1 MSLALQAVA
10 PSDYF
15 EFGPDCVLDGNYGA
29 CLHFKCR
36 EHRAKLVN
44 HQRIVAVHQQMPTPL
59 AHTHYEELD
68 LKIGWRLP
76 LTKHLKDSL
85 LRILVLRRR
94 TLRAFEPADHVFHLI
109 SFSANGL
116 TDQNRLS
123 LLLRGL
129 AHPFRFPYTSSR
141 PRAAALCA
149 FSQGAHHGPKHMS
162 VPGSAGCPRSRGAPT
177 WVKGDFTRGKRGPP
191 RLFHPEIS
199 RVPQVSPGLR
209 DLGSYRQ
216 PTQRMVVRGFGP
228 GPRFAKTGQ
237 NLGHP
242 KIPTKCSSPE
252 LYFHPKRGPHRLG
265 NVPSVPRFPLSQVS
279 SVDADRSFVVPLAS
293 RCHILKVSVNIFFHV
308 RRQISSLR
316 IDQSVILFW
325 RVPRGS
331 RVLSTQICYVQL
343 SVPLKFQPAS
353 AAPERTRQN

>member
-76 LTKHLKDSL
+76 LTKHIKDSL
-85 LRILVLRRR
+85 LSILVLRRR

-162 VPGSAGCPRSRGAPT
+162 VPGSAGCPRSPGHPLGSKETSLAVNVGHPASSIQKSAGCPRSRRGCETWDPT
-177 WVKGDFTRGKRGPP
+177 GS
-191 RLFHPEIS
+191 RLNGWWS
-199 RVPQVSPGLR
+199 VASGRVPGLPKPGKTWATPRSRLSAH
-209 DLGSYRQ
+209 LQSYTSTRN
-216 PTQRMVVRGFGP
+216 V
-228 GPRFAKTGQ
+228 
-237 NLGHP
+237 GH
-242 KIPTKCSSPE
+242 T
-252 LYFHPKRGPHRLG
+252 
-265 NVPSVPRFPLSQVS
+265 
-279 SVDADRSFVVPLAS
+279 A
-293 RCHILKVSVNIFFHV
+293 
-308 RRQISSLR
+308 
-316 IDQSVILFW
+316 
-325 RVPRGS
+325 
-331 RVLSTQICYVQL
+331 
-343 SVPLKFQPAS
+343 
-353 AAPERTRQN
+353 